1 MGLGSRSNISDGIG
15 IYLNLSLIVGRTPFF
30 QDSTCP
36 IQIGYPSHAA
46 SILEDALMKQYPQLN
61 LAQVTSQED
70 GGRAIRFVKLGGS
83 VGGRRGWRSDATHS
97 IANFPSFT
105 GPAYGRDPA
114 ASSSPW

>member
-46 SILEDALMKQYPQLN
+46 SILEDALMNQLRN
-61 LAQVTSQED
+61 KLTQNPEKIVLGKYAFILIV
-70 GGRAIRFVKLGGS
+70 FFWLGGCTI
-83 VGGRRGWRSDATHS
+83 W
-97 IANFPSFT
+97 N
-105 GPAYGRDPA
+105 AYLDPDYESSRA
-114 ASSSPW
+114 DRYSSASPHK